1 MNQLLNNVEKVVV
14 KYFSENPGT
23 STSTGTCNSDQIWKQ
38 QCVQTY
44 VPVLAKEGWGNKEII
59 DVRPESSGISRNCFL
74 TDIV

>member
-44 VPVLAKEGWGNKEII
+44 VPVLAKEG
-59 DVRPESSGISRNCFL
+59 
-74 TDIV
+74 